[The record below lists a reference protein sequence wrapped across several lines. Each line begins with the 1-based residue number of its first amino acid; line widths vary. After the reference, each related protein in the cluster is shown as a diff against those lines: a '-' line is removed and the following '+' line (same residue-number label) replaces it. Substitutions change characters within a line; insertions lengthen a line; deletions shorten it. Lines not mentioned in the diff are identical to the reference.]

1 MVGVTNIDTVI
12 HFIIIAM
19 TKFASVAT
27 VQSAITDEIFFA
39 LGLDRRGF
47 LRRGLG
53 WVFAL
58 PTRRFA
64 RFMTAVDAAM
74 AEGGSPAGCRVMME
88 SLQVQI
94 EARGRENIPVEGPVM
109 ILANHPGAYDSMAI
123 GSLVLRRDLKAIVSG
138 TRLYDSLPNLRPN
151 VFFVSKD
158 SAENMQTL
166 RDAIDHLRGGGLL
179 LQFGSGKIEP
189 DPATDPVG
197 DEVFAQWS
205 PSVEIMLRKVP
216 GLAVVPTVSS
226 GVLLPWFRNHPLVRL
241 RKGAMDK
248 RRLAEFMQI
257 IQQLIAPKSVE
268 AHAQISFGE
277 PFSLVDLE
285 TGSDGRRLMP
295 AVIDRMKSQLA
306 EHLRW
311 IGK

>member
-1 MVGVTNIDTVI
+1 MPEV
-12 HFIIIAM
+12 
-19 TKFASVAT
+19 ASVAT

-39 LGLDRRGF
+39 LGLGRRGF
-47 LRRGLG
+47 LRRSLG

-74 AEGGSPAGCRVMME
+74 GEGGSPAGCRVMME
-88 SLQVQI
+88 SLQVKI
-94 EARGRENIPVEGPVM
+94 DARDLENIPIDGPVM

-123 GSLVLRRDLKAIVSG
+123 GSLVPRRDLKAIVTG

-151 VFFVSKD
+151 VFFVSRD
-158 SAENMQTL
+158 PGENMQTL

-205 PSVEIMLRKVP
+205 SSVEIMLRKVP
-216 GLAVVPTVSS
+216 GLHSS
-226 GVLLPWFRNHPLVRL
+226 ADHL
-241 RKGAMDK
+241 K
-248 RRLAEFMQI
+248 RRAAAAVPQSPPGQAAERGDGPAASGRI
-257 IQQLIAPKSVE
+257 
-268 AHAQISFGE
+268 HA
-277 PFSLVDLE
+277 DH
-285 TGSDGRRLMP
+285 P
-295 AVIDRMKSQLA
+295 AVDCPKIGQSPGADQL
-306 EHLRW
+306 W
-311 IGK
+311 QTF

>member
-1 MVGVTNIDTVI
+1 MPEV
-12 HFIIIAM
+12 
-19 TKFASVAT
+19 ASVAT

-39 LGLDRRGF
+39 LGLGRRGF
-47 LRRGLG
+47 LRRSLG

-74 AEGGSPAGCRVMME
+74 GEGGSPAGCRVMME
-88 SLQVQI
+88 SLQVKI
-94 EARGRENIPVEGPVM
+94 DARDLENIPIDGPVM

-123 GSLVLRRDLKAIVSG
+123 GSLVPRRDLKAIVTG

-151 VFFVSKD
+151 VFFVSRD
-158 SAENMQTL
+158 PGENMQTL

-205 PSVEIMLRKVP
+205 SSVEIMLRKVP
-216 GLAVVPTVSS
+216 GLVVVPTISS
-226 GVLLPWFRNHPLVRL
+226 GVLLPRFRNHPLVRL
-241 RKGAMDK
+241 RKGVMDR

-257 IQQLIAPKSVE
+257 IQQLIAPKSVK
-268 AHAQISFGE
+268 AQAQISFGK
-277 PFSLVDLE
+277 PFRLADLE
-285 TGSDGRRLMP
+285 EESEGRRLMP
-295 AVIDRMKSQLA
+295 AVIDRMKAQLA
-306 EHLRW
+306 EHLNW
-311 IGK
+311 IGN